1 MLSVVP
7 SRYLAQRIARADE
20 TAEHATDQLYRLR
33 MLEVSQLVRD
43 VLPEADALV
52 VTVRRTGTEVCC
64 ALAEDERRL
73 WSSGDDAPVPEDPDQ
88 EPWTDVLE
96 HIEYALTSALG
107 ARSPQ
112 DLWRQD
118 ESDSDRFLVDLHG
131 DDEIAA
137 ATSVVPGA
145 FGAKLCAEGGNPLW
159 LVEPTS
165 PPTMTVGGVHIAARI
180 SKDGHLLID
189 VSRERAGKRYRR
201 PGTEVQI
208 DVRVDGMNAFSATG

>member
-20 TAEHATDQLYRLR
+20 TAEHAADQLYRLR

-43 VLPEADALV
+43 VLPQAAALV
-52 VTVRRTGTEVCC
+52 VAVRRTSTEVCC
-64 ALAEDERRL
+64 ALAEDERQL
-73 WSSGDDAPVPEDPDQ
+73 WSTGDDAPVSEDPGSA
-88 EPWTDVLE
+88 PWTDVLE
-96 HIEYALTSALG
+96 RIQYALTSALG
-107 ARSPQ
+107 IRSPQ
-112 DLWRQD
+112 DRWQRH
-118 ESDSDRFLVDLHG
+118 ESANDRFYVDLHG
-131 DDEIAA
+131 DDEISA

-145 FGAKLCAEGGNPLW
+145 FGAKLCAEGGDPLW

-165 PPTMTVGGVHIAARI
+165 APTMTVGGVHIAARI

-201 PGTEVQI
+201 PETEVQI
-208 DVRVDGMNAFSATG
+208 DVRVDGMNAFPTAS